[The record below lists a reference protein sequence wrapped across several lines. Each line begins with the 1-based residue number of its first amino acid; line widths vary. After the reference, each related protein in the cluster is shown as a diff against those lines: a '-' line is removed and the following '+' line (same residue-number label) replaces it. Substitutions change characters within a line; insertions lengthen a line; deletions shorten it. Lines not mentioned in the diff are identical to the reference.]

1 MKQKL
6 LVFGGSGLVGSKFI
20 SLFQHKYEITSPE
33 IDDLDILNKD
43 QLLSFI
49 KSQTAETVINYA
61 AFTNVDKAE
70 EERGD
75 KNGLVYK
82 LNALAVKDLCEIC
95 HETNKHLIHYST
107 DYVFDGTKSAKPY
120 IEEDKPNPV
129 NWYGETKYLGEKF
142 ILESGIRAAIIRI
155 SMPFSSKYDLKQDI
169 VRFFLSEL
177 MLGKEIIAI
186 DDQTVTPVLVD
197 EAANAL
203 EKIIESQV
211 TGIFHTVS
219 SSSTTPF
226 NLAKVIADKFG
237 FDKNLITPIKFKDYN
252 QTRLAKRL
260 QYGWLSVEKFEK
272 EFGTGILHNIEQ
284 GIDIFK
290 QQIV

>member
-6 LVFGGSGLVGSKFI
+6 LIFGGAGLVGSKFI
-20 SLFQHKYEITSPE
+20 SLFQNKYDIISPE

-43 QLLSFI
+43 SLFSFV
-49 KSQTAETVINYA
+49 KSQPAEMVINYA

-70 EERGD
+70 EEKGD
-75 KNGLVYK
+75 ESGLVYR

-95 HETNKHLIHYST
+95 YEVKKHFIHYST
-107 DYVFDGTKSAKPY
+107 DYVFDGTKNNEPY
-120 IEEDKPNPV
+120 REEDRQNPV
-129 NWYGETKYLGEKF
+129 DWYGETKYFGEKF
-142 ILESGIRAAIIRI
+142 ILGSKGKTTIIRI

-177 MLGKEIIAI
+177 TLGKEITAI
-186 DDQTVTPVLVD
+186 DDQIVTPVLVD
-197 EAANAL
+197 DVANAL
-203 EKIIESQV
+203 DKIIESQT

-226 NLAKVIADKFG
+226 DLAKIIAGKFG
-237 FDKNLITPIKFKDYN
+237 FDKNLVKPIKLQDYN
-252 QTRLAKRL
+252 KTRIAKRL
-260 QYGWLSVEKFEK
+260 QYGWLSVDKFTK
-272 EFGTGILHNIEQ
+272 YFGTGILHSIEES
-284 GIDIFK
+284 IDKFR